1 MHFNFE
7 LTDLLAEIHGYD
19 TPSSNKEVEG
29 QIIFDSEHDH
39 YLLIDVGWEQKKHV
53 YGAIIHIDI
62 KDEKI
67 WIQKNNT
74 EINLADR
81 LLEANQRG
89 MWSGAENKMLDR
101 LQEISLTME
110 AEVEGT
116 LIDESS

>member
-1 MHFNFE
+1 MANIKQYRKSIM
-7 LTDLLAEIHGYD
+7 DLLAEIHGYD
-19 TPSSNKEVEG
+19 ILSSNKGIEG

-53 YGAIIHIDI
+53 YGAVVHIDI

-81 LLEANQRG
+81 LVEMGVPKDHIVIGFQSPFTRQF
-89 MWSGAENKMLDR
+89 SGYAV
-101 LQEISLTME
+101 S
-110 AEVEGT
+110 
-116 LIDESS
+116 